1 MSKTLWR
8 DASALIKR
16 AEISSFDKRGIAFPL
31 LTPNGGIVICAC
43 SAVCISLLFHF
54 ACKVTKKIVTM
65 QIKFRFCVNFYLFI
79 LFFALQFLHFL
90 HFLRHSRFQTKSDY
104 SLRNNRFHFI
114 VFLNAT
120 SFSEGLSFLLTSV
133 SALLCLHLLPVV
145 VVQVQYLDFSTSP
158 APQYCYPHARV

>member
-16 AEISSFDKRGIAFPL
+16 AEISSFDRRGIAFPL

-54 ACKVTKKIVTM
+54 ACKVTKKIVTV

-79 LFFALQFLHFL
+79 LFLLWHSWHFL
-90 HFLRHSRFQTKSDY
+90 YPSHSSKTRQRHRFDTESGWGY
-104 SLRNNRFHFI
+104 VLILSL
-114 VFLNAT
+114 A
-120 SFSEGLSFLLTSV
+120 
-133 SALLCLHLLPVV
+133 
-145 VVQVQYLDFSTSP
+145 SP
-158 APQYCYPHARV
+158 